1 MTVAAPTSRR
11 RFFVEIIK
19 PSHYDDDGYVI
30 QWRRAF
36 IPSNSLACMSAL
48 VTEAEQQKAL
58 GEDVEFVITAY
69 DETHTVIPT
78 RKIIRR
84 IQKEGGKGL
93 VLLAGVQSN
102 QFPRATD
109 LARKLSKQAFR
120 VIGGFHVS
128 GCLSMLPTLPPD
140 LHERPGHGR
149 HAVCRGS

>member
-1 MTVAAPTSRR
+1 MRAVLVRAGGAAMTVPAPAVRR

-30 QWRRAF
+30 QWWRAF
-36 IPSNSLACMSAL
+36 IPSNSLACMWAL

-58 GEDVEFVITAY
+58 GDDVEIVINVY

-102 QFPRATD
+102 QFPRAVD
-109 LARKLSKQAFR
+109 LAREFR
-120 VIGGFHVS
+120 EASI
-128 GCLSMLPTLPPD
+128 P
-140 LHERPGHGR
+140 
-149 HAVCRGS
+149 